1 MITVS
6 VITYD
11 DLGIIVVVR
20 ISEVFRLALNVS
32 GRKKKAGYFV
42 FAVFQIYGLVRD
54 LKRRKKNKNKPAD
67 DTAEEKN
74 NMENKE

>member
-6 VITYD
+6 FLTYD
-11 DLGIIVVVR
+11 NLGIIVVVR

-42 FAVFQIYGLVRD
+42 FAVFQPTVIQQHRLDFVRC
-54 LKRRKKNKNKPAD
+54 KAIG
-67 DTAEEKN
+67 
-74 NMENKE
+74 